1 MFMLSIFAFATFIF
15 YLKSKF
21 LSVNE
26 NILSSIAY
34 ILGISTLIIG
44 FLVYFRDEP
53 LQTKYIISSFY
64 SLT

>member
-53 LQTKYIISSFY
+53 LQTNILYLAFIP
-64 SLT
+64 